1 MKQSAQPLII
11 HCLFSEEGKEL
22 PEIIAECFH
31 TFLLR
36 SI

>member
-1 MKQSAQPLII
+1 MNRNAQPLII

-22 PEIIAECFH
+22 PEIIAECFRA
-31 TFLLR
+31 FLRR